1 MLVVDA
7 EDNRAHRDDP
17 RVPRQTLFLVSF
29 IYRFFQLLVSSNYVL
44 RREDLYVQK
53 DWGLGISMSKVVHY
67 QCIDES
73 MSRPLNNIFV

>member
-53 DWGLGISMSKVVHY
+53 D
-67 QCIDES
+67 
-73 MSRPLNNIFV
+73 